1 MANHTKYNS
10 TPATLT
16 DGTGQGFNEVDNR
29 NNLKVTLGAS
39 LAGEDTTANV
49 MKVEQRF
56 SGVLVAADNLVK
68 NGAGFLHSLTFSCN
82 DAAPTAGSI
91 IVYNNTAES
100 GTQLF
105 NHTFTT
111 TPFVPFT
118 VTLDME
124 FSTGLYIGFTTTND
138 VNVSV
143 SYR

>member
-1 MANHTKYNS
+1 MGEFNQYNAS
-10 TPATLT
+10 PVTRT
-16 DGTGQGFNEVDNR
+16 DKQIVTHQETDNKG
-29 NNLKVTLGAS
+29 NQKVTNATK
-39 LAGEDTTANV
+39 LAGEDLTVDV

-56 SGVLVAADNLVK
+56 SGALVTSDNLVK
-68 NGAGFLHSLTFSCN
+68 NGAGFVHTLTFSCN

-91 IVYNNTAES
+91 IVYNSLTES

-105 NHTFTT
+105 NHTFST

-118 VTLDME
+118 ITLDME
-124 FSTGLYIGFTTTND
+124 FSLGLYIGFTTTND

>member
-1 MANHTKYNS
+1 MQTVYNS
-10 TPATLT
+10 TPATRIEGATYLAES
-16 DGTGQGFNEVDNR
+16 DLNG
-29 NNLKVTLGAS
+29 NLKTTLGAVLPGQDS
-39 LAGEDTTANV
+39 EADV
-49 MKVEQRF
+49 QKVEQRF
-56 SGVLVAADNLVK
+56 NGTLVTSDNQIK
-68 NGAGFLHSLTFSCN
+68 SGAGFVHTLTFSCN

-91 IVYNNTAES
+91 IVYNSLTES

-124 FSTGLYIGFTTTND
+124 FSLGLYIGFTTTAD

-143 SYR
+143 SWR

>member
-1 MANHTKYNS
+1 MPGVSSSHT
-10 TPATLT
+10 LDD
-16 DGTGQGFNEVDNR
+16 DGNVLVALNTQQ
-29 NNLKVTLGAS
+29 
-39 LAGEDTTANV
+39 AGEDITNDVT
-49 MKVEQRF
+49 KVEHRY
-56 SGVLVAADNLVK
+56 SGVMLAADGLVK
-68 NGAGFLHSLTFSCN
+68 TGAGLVHTVTFSCN

-91 IVYNNTAES
+91 IIYNSLTET

-118 VTLDME
+118 IILDME
-124 FSTGLYIGFTTTND
+124 FSLGLYIGFTTTAD